1 MYAVGIDIGTTYTA
15 AAVWRDGRAEIVP
28 LGSHSAAIPSVVF
41 ARSDGSF
48 LAGESAGRRG
58 LSEPNRVA
66 REFKRRLGDT
76 SPILLGGTPYS
87 AAALTARM
95 LRSVLDVVSGREG
108 GPPESICVT
117 HPAHWGPYKMDVLRQ
132 VVRLADIDQPVRFT
146 TEPQATAD
154 YYAHQQRLEPGAVM
168 AVYDLGGGT
177 FDAAALRRTADG
189 FDLIGEPEGI
199 ERLGGLDFDD
209 AIFAHVAASV
219 GGALEQID
227 KKDPAAAARLR
238 DECVQAKEVLSEDTD
253 TTIPV
258 LLPAVSTEVRL
269 TRSELEEMVRPSIQ
283 ESIEALRRAISS
295 AGYAPQALRSV
306 LLVGGSSRMPIV
318 ARMVTEE
325 LGRPVAVDANP
336 KHAVALGAA
345 WQAGTATAKSSP
357 AASAPSTPAP
367 SAPAVSTPAPSTP
380 AVSTPVV
387 STPAVS
393 TPVVSPT
400 PAASTPVVSPTPAAS
415 TPVVPPAPVV
425 PPTPAVPLAPVPS
438 TREPADPW
446 AQGAAASVSTP
457 ADPLSEPDEPTG
469 EIPVRPDPAD
479 KAPGPDRAALIPG
492 LPPAPKAGFSGRAA
506 IGSTSEVFRTAP
518 PPVPPAKTPD
528 RRVPALTAA
537 ALGVLLLASG
547 GTVWLLTQSD
557 GRDDTT
563 AQVPADQ
570 QQGRPTPAGSAPAGG
585 PPSAANAV
593 PADEQCT
600 DQMKKSTRWVCL
612 RKATIRDNTL
622 TISYDAEWNGT
633 QPNIRT
639 GFHLH
644 VYGGDGTKPDEAT
657 MGSQA
662 VKHSKYYFED
672 KQPSV
677 RRTSDSDF
685 EAVGDAKKVCARI
698 AQTGHGLAK
707 AFDGSYH
714 TGNCIPIQRG

>member
-41 ARSDGSF
+41 ARADGTF

-66 REFKRRLGDT
+66 REFKRLLGDT

-108 GPPESICVT
+108 GPPASICVT

-146 TEPQATAD
+146 TEPQAAAG
-154 YYAHQQRLEPGAVM
+154 YYAHQQRLEPGAVV

-177 FDAAALRRTADG
+177 FDAAALRKTADG

-209 AIFAHVAASV
+209 AILAHVAASV

-238 DECVQAKEVLSEDTD
+238 DECVQAKEVLTEDTD
-253 TTIPV
+253 TTIQV

-295 AGYAPQALRSV
+295 AGYAPQALRTV

-318 ARMVTEE
+318 ARMVSSE
-325 LGRPVAVDANP
+325 LGRPAAVDANP

-345 WQAGTATAKSSP
+345 WQAGTATTK
-357 AASAPSTPAP
+357 STPA
-367 SAPAVSTPAPSTP
+367 APAPAPSTP
-380 AVSTPVV
+380 AAPTPVV
-387 STPAVS
+387 PPAPAASPPVAS
-393 TPVVSPT
+393 PPVASAPVVSPPPVASAPVVSPP
-400 PAASTPVVSPTPAAS
+400 PAASTPVVSPK
-415 TPVVPPAPVV
+415 PVS
-425 PPTPAVPLAPVPS
+425 S
-438 TREPADPW
+438 TREPVDPW
-446 AQGAAASVSTP
+446 AQGAAASTSTP
-457 ADPLSEPDEPTG
+457 SDPPGEPEEPTG
-469 EIPVRPDPAD
+469 EIPLRPEPAAEAPEPD
-479 KAPGPDRAALIPG
+479 KGAMIPG

-506 IGSTSEVFRTAP
+506 IGPATEVFRTTA
-518 PPVPPAKTPD
+518 PPVPPAKTTD

-547 GTVWLLTQSD
+547 GTVWLLT
-557 GRDDTT
+557 RDDTT

-570 QQGRPTPAGSAPAGG
+570 QQGQPAPAGSAPNSGA
-585 PPSAANAV
+585 PSAANAV
-593 PADEQCT
+593 PPDEQCT

-612 RKATIRDNTL
+612 RKATIRDSTL

-644 VYGGDGTKPDEAT
+644 IYGGDGSKPDEAT

-714 TGNCIPIQRG
+714 TGNCIPIERG